1 MAYTA
6 VRENEQAT
14 TCIDKDTLFYVHIT
28 LTAAD
33 VGQHLKVSKVWPY
46 LPSGL
51 MNTKL
56 LINITTF
63 LPSQQ
68 NKRAPEHRH
77 KVFSFISTRLVYE
90 AIPAS

>member
-51 MNTKL
+51 MSNKL
-56 LINITTF
+56 LINITF

-77 KVFSFISTRLVYE
+77 KVFSFISMRLVYE